1 MNDMEKDFRNIVEDA
16 LKKLEEGGTELSSG
30 IVFLYGEK
38 DDKFLRVMRSTSEDK
53 SRFVQNAVELAKKAG
68 LDYEGIEGELGHLFF
83 CQCLCADME
92 EIALKSLEEKIGSR
106 KSPKKESK
114 KLDKFSQLM
123 GEKLI
128 EIISS
133 KRLEEEQIA
142 GVEAANN
149 RKEGE

>member
-68 LDYEGIEGELGHLFF
+68 FDYEGIEGELGHLFF

-114 KLDKFSQLM
+114 NTRAAQAARTARARYASSAP
-123 GEKLI
+123 
-128 EIISS
+128 IISVPRPS
-133 KRLEEEQIA
+133 RQWSLAMQ
-142 GVEAANN
+142 
-149 RKEGE
+149 